1 VKVHDVG
8 HAALSGWKEK
18 VADSVAHRAPVR
30 DDYVRVAFGLLFLAL
45 SLRYL
50 VRTAH
55 RLQARS

>member
-1 VKVHDVG
+1 MKVHDVG

-45 SLRYL
+45 VLRPP
-50 VRTAH
+50 VSTAH
-55 RLQARS
+55 RFQARS